1 MVVLLSDTADKKR
14 KMENSFRNT
23 SYEKKLFKVKSIKR
37 WVMNAIKRKK
47 KNEMI
52 FHCSIAQI
60 TSEICGISRR
70 RVFNIKRANS
80 SSKFRKKKPSILTTL
95 SKEPYFVWFS
105 VFLQTIVANS
115 GIRHDICR
123 MQTITGLFSY
133 Q

>member
-52 FHCSIAQI
+52 FHCSIAQM

-80 SSKFRKKKPSILTTL
+80 SSKFRKKKPIYLDDFEQRALLRLIFSIFADYR
-95 SKEPYFVWFS
+95 SKLRY
-105 VFLQTIVANS
+105 
-115 GIRHDICR
+115 
-123 MQTITGLFSY
+123 
-133 Q
+133 